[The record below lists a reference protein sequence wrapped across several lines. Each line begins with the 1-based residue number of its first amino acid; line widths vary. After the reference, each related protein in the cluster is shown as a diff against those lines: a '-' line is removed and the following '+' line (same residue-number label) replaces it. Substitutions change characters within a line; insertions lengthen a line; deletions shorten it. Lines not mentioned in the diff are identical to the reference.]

1 MIILK
6 DGKRGVFLMKQ
17 LGAAGWLKQS
27 ITKSCGLLL
36 YMFHKNHNFNAF
48 MVGYNSPE
56 THQEL
61 IDYAHEWIPGVQ
73 MDFLEKDDMPSRI
86 NWMQQ
91 HAEDIDVMYV
101 YGAWN
106 TYIPIVAAYKKIRP
120 DGKIFSDTDMN
131 IAWADRIN
139 FFDDLDYRWFLNEID
154 VIGAG
159 CRATQKYLSTKW
171 HVPVN
176 LIRNPFY
183 NFANVTFEN
192 LFERKENIILTVGR
206 LGTDQ
211 KQNHIMMEGFAKV
224 ADKLPDWKMRLVGSI
239 QESFKPYMK
248 NYFERFPQLTDRVIF
263 VGEIYDRAKLM
274 EEYKRA
280 KIFILTSNMEGGTP
294 NVTGEALWCGDFIIT
309 SNFDSKD
316 DMTDY
321 GKCGKDFPI
330 GDIDALSKLFLEVC
344 NDENLLLQG
353 GRHAYEYAREQFDA
367 NHVVA
372 RLNYLLYGGE

>member
-6 DGKRGVFLMKQ
+6 DGKRSIYVFSTGGGWGK
-17 LGAAGWLKQS
+17 AG
-27 ITKSCGLLL
+27 ITKDCGLLPFIL
-36 YMFHKNHNFNAF
+36 HKNHNFNAY
-48 MVGYNSPE
+48 MVSYNIQYE
-56 THQEL
+56 VIE
-61 IDYAHEWIPGVQ
+61 YANLYTPGLQFADLESGDIPGQ
-73 MDFLEKDDMPSRI
+73 IKFI
-86 NWMQQ
+86 AQN
-91 HAEDIDVMYV
+91 AEDIDLMIL
-101 YGAWN
+101 YGAYMQFLPM
-106 TYIPIVAAYKKIRP
+106 TEIYKKLRP
-120 DGKIFSDTDMN
+120 DGKIYLSSDMN
-131 IAWADRIN
+131 IAWADRTPSDSTQYKR
-139 FFDDLDYRWFLNEID
+139 FLDNCD
-154 VIGAG
+154 VIAAS